1 MYYDYD
7 KNYTLF
13 NAKNQADTKYNYN
26 DLIGIISN
34 NTFLSIAIYWDL
46 KGNVRGDEF
55 IQAELPIP
63 TIFIDTGRY
72 YILAYT
78 LLDKP
83 NTKEAQQMYLDLQK
97 RFCKTII
104 NNSTAFKVIPLKQG
118 TAKYIMLQNLDK
130 IILSNN
136 KYGMRYLSNISSLE
150 SLEAEKENSIKFEK
164 EKFDKLLQ
172 TAQTQKEIKI
182 LEKLSDDAIFDT
194 LRELAYRFYSA
205 NSYITEEV
213 LYKLGLSAG
222 VPEKTKKGRVLE
234 YKSRAIVEWINKNY
248 NSKKNFVDYKRKTKN
263 DKELEMT
270 RRENMI
276 KLNEKKFNEAR
287 KKIMNMITGM
297 FADEYKK
304 KDGSFNIMKL
314 SKDLKMSRTTITKHL
329 KLLKEEGII

>member
-13 NAKNQADTKYNYN
+13 NAKNQARVKHNYN

-34 NTFLSIAIYWDL
+34 NTFLAVAVYWDL

-72 YILAYT
+72 YILAYA

-83 NTKEAQQMYLDLQK
+83 NTKEAKEMFVDLQK
-97 RFCKTII
+97 RLCKTII
-104 NNSTAFKVIPLKQG
+104 NNSTAFKVMPLKQG
-118 TAKYIMLQNLDK
+118 TAKYIMLQNLNK
-130 IILSNN
+130 IIISNN
-136 KYGMRYLSNISSLE
+136 KYGMRYLANIRDLE
-150 SLEAEKENSIKFEK
+150 SLSEEKEDIKFEK

-172 TAQTQKEIKI
+172 TATNQQEIKI

-205 NSYITEEV
+205 NGYINEEI
-213 LYKLGLSAG
+213 LYQLGLSANI
-222 VPEKTKKGRVLE
+222 PEKTKKGKVLE
-234 YKSRAIVEWINKNY
+234 YKSKAIVEWINKNY
-248 NSKKNFVDYKRKTKN
+248 TSKKNFTEYKRKTKN

-270 RRENMI
+270 RKQHITKIN
-276 KLNEKKFNEAR
+276 KLRA
-287 KKIMNMITGM
+287 I
-297 FADEYKK
+297 DKK
-304 KDGSFNIMKL
+304 KKVEQAVESLKFLQEKITIRKVAEFAKV
-314 SKDLKMSRTTITKHL
+314 SKSTAEKY
-329 KLLKEEGII
+329 LKELKEQGII

>member
-205 NSYITEEV
+205 NGYITEEV
-213 LYKLGLSAG
+213 LYQLGLSAG
-222 VPEKTKKGRVLE
+222 VPEKTKKGKVLK
-234 YKSRAIVEWINKNY
+234 YKSKAIVEWINKNY
-248 NSKKNFVDYKRKTKN
+248 NSKKNFTEYKRKLT
-263 DKELEMT
+263 DKEYLMT
-270 RRENMI
+270 RQEISKKNAQ
-276 KLNEKKFNEAR
+276 KKFNEAR
-287 KKIMNMITGM
+287 KKVANMVTGM
-297 FADEYKK
+297 FAGEYKK
-304 KDGSFNIMKL
+304 KDGSWNVSKIAKETNL
-314 SKDLKMSRTTITKHL
+314 SRPTITKHL
-329 KLLKEEGII
+329 KILKEEGII